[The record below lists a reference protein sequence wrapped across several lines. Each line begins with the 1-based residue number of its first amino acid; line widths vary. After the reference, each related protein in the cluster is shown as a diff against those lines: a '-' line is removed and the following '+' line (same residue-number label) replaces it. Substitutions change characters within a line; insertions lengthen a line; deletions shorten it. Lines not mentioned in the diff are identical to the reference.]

1 MDPSAKG
8 NQEYRTR
15 GKKTEVRNETRKN
28 HDGCMC
34 FLVFFF
40 FCKFFF
46 QSSKLFT
53 PMRVSRAGSDL
64 EIQDLGKS
72 VGWCHEARV
81 GWWPIQRCVEASSDK
96 DSRER
101 AG

>member
-46 QSSKLFT
+46 QFSKLFT